1 MFEELMKD
9 FLEVIDFDLCGLD
22 DKKVKIYDK
31 LNDFDYELECP
42 IDFTSCD
49 SLRVFKC
56 NIINDYKMVEI
67 MNTKF
72 PEHPFTKNGID
83 MFELKY
89 RKGGVSKYD
98 DDMFSSE
105 IFYDGSLYISFI
117 GRSLN
122 KDHVCYRKFNQNG
135 YIDVLYTMNKEE
147 KKLELIF
154 NQDKK
159 TENGISIKV
168 PLNDT
173 NQKAILL
180 VQEQLFL
187 QEEKQ
192 EVYRQELANEEIE
205 DYIHALLFKATR
217 IILETHCTLKC
228 LNNNVFKKVFDYFAI
243 AKDFK
248 TIFDSSK
255 KSNEIIDKLFKKY
268 FNSEEFGNFEKRI
281 AIMQEVA
288 SRLTPEKSREFVME
302 HEQFIKEQMQEI

>member
-1 MFEELMKD
+1 
-9 FLEVIDFDLCGLD
+9 
-22 DKKVKIYDK
+22 
-31 LNDFDYELECP
+31 
-42 IDFTSCD
+42 
-49 SLRVFKC
+49 
-56 NIINDYKMVEI
+56 
-67 MNTKF
+67 
-72 PEHPFTKNGID
+72 

-89 RKGGVSKYD
+89 RKGGTSKYD
-98 DDMFSSE
+98 DDMFSSK

-147 KKLELIF
+147 KKLELIY

-159 TENGISIKV
+159 TENRISIKV

-217 IILETHCTLKC
+217 IILETHFITRC
-228 LNNNVFKKVFDYFAI
+228 LNNNVFKKVFDYFSI
-243 AKDFK
+243 AKEFK
-248 TIFDSSK
+248 TVFDSSK

-268 FNSEEFGNFEKRI
+268 FNSEEFDDFEKRI
-281 AIMQEVA
+281 AIMQEFILRHF
-288 SRLTPEKSREFVME
+288 SLKEKVLEERESEEFNDEENMVLGA
-302 HEQFIKEQMQEI
+302 FDKSVSQMIREDFENDDVGVIVEGPTKVLNRSEEERIQHISEMIRKDFEEE